1 PRLRPAALAL
11 LETVV
16 ALAEKKTPRWGWDN
30 QVKHLRT
37 RARRLDEVGPAG
49 PPLGIDPEV
58 RDWARVTLARAESRG
73 QGQPSPPWT
82 HRDGQ
87 FTHHPG
93 HANDLMS
100 LRSPLRGDFQLDC
113 ELTSF
118 GWREM
123 RIIYGGMTVAPNKDL
138 KHVRRWHFNRELP
151 EISLDPPLATLGDWY
166 KYRLVV

>member
-1 PRLRPAALAL
+1 GPTLGTDRD
-11 LETVV
+11 V
-16 ALAEKKTPRWGWDN
+16 G
-30 QVKHLRT
+30 HGG
-37 RARRLDEVGPAG
+37 RA
-49 PPLGIDPEV
+49 
-58 RDWARVTLARAESRG
+58 TLARPGPRG
-73 QGQPSPPWT
+73 RAQPSPQWT

-100 LRSPLRGDFQLDC
+100 LRTPLRGDFQLDC

-151 EISLDPPLATLGDWY
+151 EISLDPPLTALGGWY
-166 KYRLVV
+166 KYRLLGQNRAMAPFLSPPPIPPLPPPS